1 MKMRS
6 GALAFVLTTILPSIV
21 LACPFCKES
30 IPESD
35 ALQRSS
41 LPGGFN
47 MSVYYM
53 LIGLFMT
60 IGLLA
65 GVITKGVRETNA
77 RMRVNPP
84 ESPGKP

>member
-1 MKMRS
+1 MK
-6 GALAFVLTTILPSIV
+6 AFSSVAVFILTTILPSIV
-21 LACPFCKES
+21 MACPFCKES

-47 MSVYYM
+47 ASVYYM

-65 GVITKGVRETNA
+65 GVITRGVRSTNA
-77 RMRVNPP
+77 RMRVTRPSQEN
-84 ESPGKP
+84 